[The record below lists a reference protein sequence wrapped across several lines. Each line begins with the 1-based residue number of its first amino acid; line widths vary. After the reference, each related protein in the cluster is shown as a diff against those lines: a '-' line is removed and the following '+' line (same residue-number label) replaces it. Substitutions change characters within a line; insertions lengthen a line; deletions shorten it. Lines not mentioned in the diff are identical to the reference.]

1 MRIARQYIVNEQ
13 DRKTAVL
20 LDIETFEK
28 MEEVIENY
36 ALYRLMEEK
45 DEDDEVLDSD
55 DALEYYKAIVKDQ

>member
-13 DRKTAVL
+13 DRRTAVL

-45 DEDDEVLDSD
+45 GEDDEVLESD
-55 DALEYYKAIVKDQ
+55 DALEYYKTLVKDQ

>member
-13 DRKTAVL
+13 DRRTAVL

-28 MEEVIENY
+28 IEEIIENH

-55 DALEYYKAIVKDQ
+55 DASLPDVAGKIY

>member
-13 DRKTAVL
+13 ERRTAVL

-28 MEEVIENY
+28 MEEVIENH

-45 DEDDEVLDSD
+45 DEDDEVLVCDRM
-55 DALEYYKAIVKDQ
+55 K

>member
-13 DRKTAVL
+13 DRRTAVL

-28 MEEVIENY
+28 MEEIIENH

-45 DEDDEVLDSD
+45 DEDDEVLICDRM
-55 DALEYYKAIVKDQ
+55 K

>member
-13 DRKTAVL
+13 DRRTAVL

-28 MEEVIENY
+28 MEEVVENY

-45 DEDDEVLDSD
+45 GEDDEVLESD
-55 DALEYYKAIVKDQ
+55 DALEYYKTLVKDQ

>member
-13 DRKTAVL
+13 DRRTAVL

-28 MEEVIENY
+28 IEEIIENY

-45 DEDDEVLDSD
+45 GEDDEVLESD
-55 DALEYYKAIVKDQ
+55 DALEYYKTLVKDQ